1 MILLI
6 GVPLAVAVIAGL
18 AASETRADIAKVQGL
33 PAGATH
39 SATVRRGLVSL
50 AKWQYKRAG
59 WELQG
64 KSGNGL
70 PKSKTLITLVRN
82 S

>member
-1 MILLI
+1 MILFI
-6 GVPLAVAVIAGL
+6 GVPLAIAIVTGL

-39 SATVRRGLVSL
+39 SVAVRRGLVPM
-50 AKWQYKRAG
+50 AEWQYRRDG

-64 KSGNGL
+64 KSNNGL

-82 S
+82 P